1 MKVTISKGK
10 VSGEVIAPPSK
21 SFAHRQLICSALSGK
36 KCTVKGIVD
45 SEDMLA
51 TLDCLKALGYTY
63 RKTENQV
70 EFLGERV
77 DSTSVFNCRESGST
91 LRFML
96 PVSLCFCDDATF
108 LGSEKLISRGIGIY
122 QQIFG
127 EKGVKLTVGKDC
139 VKTHGRLKSGDYKIM
154 GNLSSQFVTGMFF
167 ALPLLRGDSTV
178 EILPPIESKSYINI
192 TLRVLKTFGINI
204 VESSPNLYEIKGGQ
218 TYKNIDSVV
227 EGDWSN
233 AAFLFALKEL
243 GGELLIKGLNHNS
256 EQGDKVC
263 VQLLSKIKSK
273 TLDKIDLSDCPD
285 LAPVLFAFAAV
296 NGGATFVGTKRLKIK
311 ESDRATAMQTEL
323 KKFGV
328 EVEVKENEV
337 TVFEGKIQTPAQ
349 TLYGHNDHRIVMSLA
364 ILCTITGGQI
374 EGAEAIKKSYPS
386 FFKVLSD
393 LNIKVE
399 YEY

>member
-167 ALPLLRGDSTV
+167 ALPLLR
-178 EILPPIESKSYINI
+178 
-192 TLRVLKTFGINI
+192 
-204 VESSPNLYEIKGGQ
+204 
-218 TYKNIDSVV
+218 
-227 EGDWSN
+227 
-233 AAFLFALKEL
+233 
-243 GGELLIKGLNHNS
+243 
-256 EQGDKVC
+256 
-263 VQLLSKIKSK
+263 
-273 TLDKIDLSDCPD
+273 
-285 LAPVLFAFAAV
+285 
-296 NGGATFVGTKRLKIK
+296 
-311 ESDRATAMQTEL
+311 
-323 KKFGV
+323 
-328 EVEVKENEV
+328 
-337 TVFEGKIQTPAQ
+337 
-349 TLYGHNDHRIVMSLA
+349 
-364 ILCTITGGQI
+364 
-374 EGAEAIKKSYPS
+374 
-386 FFKVLSD
+386 
-393 LNIKVE
+393 
-399 YEY
+399 